1 MKTEKTIRKKTYY
14 IGPCSEGGQSSGFY
28 EQKLTRKEAEQLKK
42 ENPGYFITDSYQKM
56 LYFVQD

>member
-1 MKTEKTIRKKTYY
+1 MTSNQTCRKTYY
-14 IGPCSEGGQSSGFY
+14 IDPCAESGQSSGFY

>member
-1 MKTEKTIRKKTYY
+1 MKNTKANRKTYY
-14 IGPCSEGGQSSGFY
+14 IDPCLYGGQSSGFY

>member
-1 MKTEKTIRKKTYY
+1 MKSTKAKRKTYY
-14 IGPCSEGGQSSGFY
+14 IDPCTEGGQSSGFY

-42 ENPGYFITDSYQKM
+42 ENPSYFITDSYQKM

>member
-1 MKTEKTIRKKTYY
+1 MTTNQTRKKTYY
-14 IGPCSEGGQSSGFY
+14 IDPCTEGGQSSGFY
-28 EQKLTRKEAEQLKK
+28 EQKLTPKEAEQLKK